1 MTAVSSL
8 MAISTQSCLSLDECK
23 DRQLW
28 VEIGLMS
35 GTIFSR
41 KGNFGRN
48 KARLVQQAR
57 KAMFYVL
64 RKARK
69 LSLPIDILLQL
80 FDAMVASIL
89 FYGAEVWGYEKND
102 IAETLH
108 LEFCKYTLGHKLG
121 TTKFEMEN
129 IFYITLFSC

>member
-69 LSLPIDILLQL
+69 LSLPIGILLQL
-80 FDAMVASIL
+80 FDAMVAPNTCPKTNHPCIYMNRHRHS
-89 FYGAEVWGYEKND
+89 
-102 IAETLH
+102 T
-108 LEFCKYTLGHKLG
+108 
-121 TTKFEMEN
+121 
-129 IFYITLFSC
+129 